1 VADTEKVAGCPTV
14 TVAFAGCTRMLGV
27 AVTTVFF
34 GSELQPPSI
43 KKDKLNSIRTE

>member
-1 VADTEKVAGCPTV
+1 MADTEKVAGCPTV

-34 GSELQPPSI
+34 GSELQPPSV